1 MIDSRKLCITPNDY
15 EAFFEEMRIKSLE
28 NELNSLS
35 GQQRRRIRR
44 KLEKK

>member
-1 MIDSRKLCITPNDY
+1 MIDSRKLVITANDY

-28 NELNSLS
+28 NKLNSLS